1 MMPKPPRGA
10 RVAGSSQGSSDSADS
25 CVAARQVCYALGP
38 PPPTGREP
46 NVTRPLLDESRVHP
60 AIRAR
65 LDGEG
70 REVIAE
76 VEAAIAANRI
86 VVVGMAMNPFPRKA
100 RKLLD
105 AAGVAYKY
113 LEYGSY
119 LSAWRK
125 RLPLKLWTGWT
136 TFPMIFVDG
145 QFIGGANELERLGV
159 ETLKKGAA

>member
-1 MMPKPPRGA
+1 
-10 RVAGSSQGSSDSADS
+10 
-25 CVAARQVCYALGP
+25 
-38 PPPTGREP
+38 
-46 NVTRPLLDESRVHP
+46 VHP

-65 LDGEG
+65 LDSEG
-70 REVIAE
+70 REVVAE

-86 VVVGMAMNPFPRKA
+86 VVVGMSMNPFPRKA

-119 LSAWRK
+119 FSAWRK

-136 TFPMIFVDG
+136 TFPLIFVDG
-145 QFIGGANELERLGV
+145 QFIGGANDLERLGV
-159 ETLKKGAA
+159 ATLKQGAA